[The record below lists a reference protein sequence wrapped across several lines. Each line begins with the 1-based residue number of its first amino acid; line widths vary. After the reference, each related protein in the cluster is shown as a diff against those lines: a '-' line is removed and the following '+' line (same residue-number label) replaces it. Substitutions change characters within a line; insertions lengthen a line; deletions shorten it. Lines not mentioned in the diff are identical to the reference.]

1 MILSTKCLQVNN
13 LRPLKA
19 ITTVFQTVH
28 KLQPYDLEPE
38 IASSDVS
45 TTTSDENTSSSDS
58 EIADYSRI
66 GNTSWCSCGKCFP
79 MSTYT
84 ESLCCRDTNEVADV
98 YFEGN
103 HNYKHPAC

>member
-1 MILSTKCLQVNN
+1 MSSSEQSSSSESDNDSI
-13 LRPLKA
+13 PD
-19 ITTVFQTVH
+19 IH

-66 GNTSWCSCGKCFP
+66 VFQCQLTLRVFA
-79 MSTYT
+79 
-84 ESLCCRDTNEVADV
+84 VA
-98 YFEGN
+98 
-103 HNYKHPAC
+103 KQMK

>member
-1 MILSTKCLQVNN
+1 MSSSEQSSSSESDNDSI
-13 LRPLKA
+13 PD
-19 ITTVFQTVH
+19 IH

-45 TTTSDENTSSSDS
+45 TTTSDENSSSSDS
-58 EIADYSRI
+58 EKADYSRI
-66 GNTSWCSCGKCFP
+66 GNTNWCPCVKCFT

-84 ESLCCRDTNEVADV
+84 ESLCCRDTNEVADE

>member
-1 MILSTKCLQVNN
+1 MHDV
-13 LRPLKA
+13 
-19 ITTVFQTVH
+19 VFVQKQFQKQRSSSEQSSSSESDNDSIPDIH

-79 MSTYT
+79 MSTNVN
-84 ESLCCRDTNEVADV
+84 L
-98 YFEGN
+98 
-103 HNYKHPAC
+103 H

>member
-1 MILSTKCLQVNN
+1 MSSSEQSSSSESDNDSI
-13 LRPLKA
+13 PD
-19 ITTVFQTVH
+19 IH

-66 GNTSWCSCGKCFP
+66 GNTNIYNAALWDIKYSQLK
-79 MSTYT
+79 
-84 ESLCCRDTNEVADV
+84 
-98 YFEGN
+98 
-103 HNYKHPAC
+103 KH

>member
-1 MILSTKCLQVNN
+1 MSSSEQSSSSESDNDSI
-13 LRPLKA
+13 PD
-19 ITTVFQTVH
+19 IH

-66 GNTSWCSCGKCFP
+66 ANTSWCSCGKCF
-79 MSTYT
+79 SNVNQCQLT
-84 ESLCCRDTNEVADV
+84 LRVFAVATQM
-98 YFEGN
+98 
-103 HNYKHPAC
+103 K

>member
-1 MILSTKCLQVNN
+1 MSSSEQSSSSESDNDSI
-13 LRPLKA
+13 PD
-19 ITTVFQTVH
+19 VH

-45 TTTSDENTSSSDS
+45 MTTSDKNTSSSDS

-84 ESLCCRDTNEVADV
+84 ESLCCRDTNEVPDE

-103 HNYKHPAC
+103 HNYKHPSC